1 MHTEIYLIVSAGDV
15 KDAVTEVNNF
25 LETEHFFDYYD
36 ILEKGAGM
44 LREKRPAVLE
54 YIKDYDWKK
63 LADDYYKTAEEL
75 KAADHLDPA
84 GFYYRKAGSLY
95 SQRFN
100 SDAAVFNTYA
110 YDYSIPGEDEKPES
124 GDWYAVPVNFHY

>member
-1 MHTEIYLIVSAGDV
+1 MHTEIYLIVSAGDL

-44 LREKRPAVLE
+44 LQEKRPAVLE

-63 LADDYYKTAEEL
+63 LADEYCKTAEEL
-75 KAADHLDPA
+75 KATGSLSMA
-84 GFYYRKAGSLY
+84 GFNYIKAGCLY
-95 SQRFN
+95 SQRFC
-100 SDAAVFNTYA
+100 SDTAVFNTYD
-110 YDYSIPGEDEKPES
+110 YDYSIPSEDEKPET